1 MYWKNKQTIFTAMSY
16 GLFIL
21 SEFKNSNNNLFQ
33 KSETQYFD
41 TLESAIDNML
51 FKHWKFFAN
60 YVSETNHIS
69 ETYYKRLL
77 KLKSIET
84 ISEFKKLRLPKYFAS
99 TDPEQRFPDNY
110 TYINKTATLINIS
123 NNVDNHGL
131 FIQVFGPVQIEIDY
145 FESLPKSY
153 PPEN

>member
-1 MYWKNKQTIFTAMSY
+1 MSY

-21 SEFKNSNNNLFQ
+21 TEFENSENDLFQ
-33 KSETQYFD
+33 NSEIQYFD
-41 TLESAIDNML
+41 NFETAIDNML

-84 ISEFKKLRLPKYFAS
+84 ISEFKKLRLPKYLAS
-99 TDPEQRFPDNY
+99 TDPEQRFPENY
-110 TYINKTATLINIS
+110 TYINPKATLISIS
-123 NNVDNHGL
+123 NNTDNHGL
-131 FIQVFGPVQIEIDY
+131 FLKVFGPEQSEIDF

>member
-1 MYWKNKQTIFTAMSY
+1 MEKQTNNLTAMSY

-33 KSETQYFD
+33 KSEIQYFD
-41 TLESAIDNML
+41 TLEAAIDNML

-84 ISEFKKLRLPKYFAS
+84 ISEFKKLRLPKYLAS
-99 TDPEQRFPDNY
+99 TDPKQRFPENYY
-110 TYINKTATLINIS
+110 TYISKTATRIGIS

-131 FIQVFGPVQIEIDY
+131 FLRIFGPDQTEIDY

-153 PPEN
+153 PSEN